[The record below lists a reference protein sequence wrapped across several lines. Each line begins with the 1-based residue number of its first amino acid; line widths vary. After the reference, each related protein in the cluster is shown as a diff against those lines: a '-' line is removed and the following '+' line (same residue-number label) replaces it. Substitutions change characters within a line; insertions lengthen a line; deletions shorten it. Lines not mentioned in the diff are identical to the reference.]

1 MLAEVLVE
9 RGVKH
14 FESLMYASTQGF
26 YMFNGNIFG
35 LNMVKDFVGMSYR
48 LILGVCGGILY
59 GNIYLEKFSP
69 HSLGFEYRYSI
80 YVIVGAY

>member
-1 MLAEVLVE
+1 MSVEVPTE

-35 LNMVKDFVGMSYR
+35 LNMVKDFVGMS
-48 LILGVCGGILY
+48 
-59 GNIYLEKFSP
+59 
-69 HSLGFEYRYSI
+69 
-80 YVIVGAY
+80 